1 MIKTTI
7 YRVEYNNVVT
17 FISAINEN
25 DLLFKMAVMH
35 IREDSA
41 KVKVYLKEVYQ

>member
-7 YRVEYNNVVT
+7 YRVEYNNLVT

-35 IREDSA
+35 IEEKKA
-41 KVKVYLKEVYQ
+41 TVKVYLKEVYQ